1 MTHAST
7 SRRLAIV
14 LTFVAALCLALGIG
28 GCSSYPSVEE
38 ALEDGAA
45 QPTVSSGA
53 TIEEGVLTVG
63 INANNA
69 PYAWPLTTGSADELQ
84 GIDVDVALAMAE
96 EMGLTVKFVNVG
108 GNYEAA
114 ANGTCDVVM
123 GATSSVI
130 PTSEVL
136 VGNYL
141 ESAPAVF
148 GRNVTSTA
156 TLDELAASTV
166 GVQADS
172 VSARTLAEAAPT
184 ATLTAYNTLNDAF
197 SALEAGTVQY
207 VACDS
212 VMGGYLATGY
222 ADISLAGALAL
233 PDARGVAVSAGN
245 VELQNAV
252 LAALDSITSNGVLRS
267 IRETWVGDLSSIT
280 TANQIIPV
288 AEDGTVEGDAAAGGE
303 AVPEGEAAPVEG
315 DAAAA

>member
-1 MTHAST
+1 MTHASM

-14 LTFVAALCLALGIG
+14 FAFTAALCLVLGIS

-38 ALEDGAA
+38 ALEDNTVES
-45 QPTVSSGA
+45 TVSSGV

-63 INANNA
+63 INADNA
-69 PYAWPLTTGSADELQ
+69 PYSWPLSTSSGSSELQ

-108 GNYEAA
+108 SNYEAA
-114 ANGTCDVVM
+114 ANGTCDVVI

-148 GRNVTSTA
+148 GRNVVSTV
-156 TLDELAASTV
+156 TLEELAAANV

-172 VSARTLAEAAPT
+172 VSARTLAEIAPS
-184 ATLTAYNTLNDAF
+184 ATLTSFDTLNDAF
-197 SALEAGTVQY
+197 AALEAGTVQY

-212 VMGGYLATGY
+212 VMGGYLATSY
-222 ADISLAGALAL
+222 SDISLAGALAL
-233 PDARGVAVSAGN
+233 PDTRGVAVAASN
-245 VELQNAV
+245 IELQNAV
-252 LAALDSITSNGVLRS
+252 LEALDAITSNGVLRS
-267 IRETWVGDLSSIT
+267 IRESWLGDLPSIT
-280 TANQIIPV
+280 TSNQISVPDTTEE
-288 AEDGTVEGDAAAGGE
+288 ATVEGEDGE
-303 AVPEGEAAPVEG
+303 TTVEGEGEAA
-315 DAAAA
+315 AA